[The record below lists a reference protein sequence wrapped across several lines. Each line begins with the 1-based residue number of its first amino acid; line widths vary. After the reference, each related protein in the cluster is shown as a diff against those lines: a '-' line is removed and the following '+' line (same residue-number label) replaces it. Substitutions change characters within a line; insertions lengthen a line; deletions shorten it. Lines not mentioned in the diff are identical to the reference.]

1 MSETDHMIHISL
13 DEIYNL
19 ALHQLKLKANRLARK
34 SSKSARN
41 ELDVINSQ
49 RKDIARELYH
59 KFGISK
65 DELYLNER

>member
-1 MSETDHMIHISL
+1 MINKLHHISL